1 MNKLSF
7 IQTSYK
13 GSSFDEF
20 AIDGRPLSTII
31 ETQDGYCPIS
41 RKQSWADSDSNDYLK
56 CLMLKMKSSLS
67 SGRPILY
74 YLCKHCGDI
83 NCGIISVKVEEIDD
97 FIIWKDFQ
105 VEHNAEITPVKF
117 LKTLRGPLRFSK
129 KEYFELLNSRMH
141 G

>member
-67 SGRPILY
+67 SGRPILEAE
-74 YLCKHCGDI
+74 LS
-83 NCGIISVKVEEIDD
+83 SVKLI
-97 FIIWKDFQ
+97 
-105 VEHNAEITPVKF
+105 
-117 LKTLRGPLRFSK
+117 LKSESRGQNSGDSVLN
-129 KEYFELLNSRMH
+129 YFELSICPPSSMIIAKRKPSAIQSITE
-141 G
+141 GS